1 MRDGARGAARG
12 AAALGS
18 AATLVLAAWLV
29 WLLPGPQLAAVLG
42 FGPVDGVVTIAEC
55 HEAADV
61 EGYAAGTQCKGRY
74 APVRGGAGTG
84 AVAQEEILLET
95 AAEEHRPGSRVEVR
109 TARGRAYEL
118 SGFAVGNLGV
128 ATGLLLV
135 PFLALAA
142 WLAACARRGEP
153 VDGGG
158 FVLAALAAMVAVIV
172 LGVAAGLLVG
182 LLTAVF

>member
-1 MRDGARGAARG
+1 MRDGARKAARG
-12 AAALGS
+12 AAAFGA
-18 AATLVLAAWLV
+18 AATLAVAAWLV

-42 FGPVDGVVTIAEC
+42 FGPVDGVLTVAEC
-55 HEAADV
+55 YEATDV

-74 APVRGGAGTG
+74 APGRGGDGP
-84 AVAQEEILLET
+84 QEEILLET
-95 AAEEHRPGSRVEVR
+95 AADAYRPGTEVPVR
-109 TARGRAYEL
+109 TARGKAYEL
-118 SGFAVGNLGV
+118 SGFAIGNLGV

-142 WLAACARRGEP
+142 WLSACARRGER

-172 LGVAAGLLVG
+172 LGLAAGLLVG

>member
-1 MRDGARGAARG
+1 MPVVRGGARTAARG

-42 FGPVDGVVTIAEC
+42 LGPVDGVVTVSEC
-55 HEAADV
+55 YEATDA

-74 APVRGGAGTG
+74 TPRGHGGP
-84 AVAQEEILLET
+84 QEEILLET
-95 AAEEHRPGSRVEVR
+95 AAAKHRPGSEVEVR
-109 TARGRAYEL
+109 TARGRAYER
-118 SGFAVGNLGV
+118 SGFAVGNLVV

-142 WLAACARRGEP
+142 WMSACARRGRA

-158 FVLAALAAMVAVIV
+158 FVLAALAAMVAVVV
-172 LGVAAGLLVG
+172 LGVAAGVLVG
-182 LLTAVF
+182 ILTAVL

>member
-18 AATLVLAAWLV
+18 VATLVLAAWLV

-55 HEAADV
+55 YEAADV

-74 APVRGGAGTG
+74 TPVRGGAGR
-84 AVAQEEILLET
+84 QEEILLET
-95 AAEEHRPGSRVEVR
+95 AAAEHRPGSAVEVR
-109 TARGRAYEL
+109 TAHGKAYEL

-142 WLAACARRGEP
+142 WLAARARRGGP

-158 FVLAALAAMVAVIV
+158 FVLAALAGMVAVIA
-172 LGVAAGLLVG
+172 LGVAAGLLVA
-182 LLTAVF
+182 LLTALF

>member
-1 MRDGARGAARG
+1 MRGGAGGAARG

-18 AATLVLAAWLV
+18 VATLLLAAWLV

-74 APVRGGAGTG
+74 TPVRGGAGP
-84 AVAQEEILLET
+84 QEEILLET
-95 AAEEHRPGSRVEVR
+95 AAQEHRPGSEVEVR
-109 TARGRAYEL
+109 TARGKAYEL

-142 WLAACARRGEP
+142 WLAACARRGGA

-158 FVLAALAAMVAVIV
+158 FVLAALAAMVAVVV
-172 LGVAAGLLVG
+172 LGAAAGLLVG
-182 LLTAVF
+182 LFAALF